1 MRRVPRLAPRPALY
15 LGLGQVF
22 FAAMV
27 VCCWLIKPSHK
38 ALKVGLSYYGTQ
50 LETAGALVL
59 GCVGCVALTAL
70 ALTAVRSRAPWF
82 RRLRLGVGVVLVLM
96 MAIPLTP
103 YSIDIVVDWLHIG
116 IASTLFAVAYALGG
130 WIAFRVRCTPFTL
143 LLLLGQST
151 AAFWAAA
158 AELGV
163 VGWMLPSQ
171 MVFEL
176 TFAALVAIAV
186 ALAATVDGEAAPVW

>member
-1 MRRVPRLAPRPALY
+1 MRRVTRVVPRPTLY

-22 FAAMV
+22 FTAMV
-27 VCCWLIKPSHK
+27 ACCWLIKPSQK
-38 ALKVGLSYYGTQ
+38 ALRVGVSYYGTQ

-59 GCVGCVALTAL
+59 GCAGCVALTAVAL
-70 ALTAVRSRAPWF
+70 AAVRSRAPWF
-82 RRLRLGVGVVLVLM
+82 RRLRLGVGVVLALM

-103 YSIDIVVDWLHIG
+103 YSIDIVVDWVHIG
-116 IASTLFAVAYALGG
+116 IAATLFAVAYALGG
-130 WIAFRVRCTPFTL
+130 WIAFRVRRTPFTL

-151 AAFWAAA
+151 AAYWAAA
-158 AELGV
+158 AELGA

-176 TFAALVAIAV
+176 TFAALVAV
-186 ALAATVDGEAAPVW
+186 ALAATVDGEAAAAW

>member
-1 MRRVPRLAPRPALY
+1 M
-15 LGLGQVF
+15 F

-27 VCCWLIKPSHK
+27 ACCWLIKPSHK
-38 ALKVGLSYYGTQ
+38 ALKVGVSYYGTQ

-59 GCVGCVALTAL
+59 GCAGCVALTAV

-103 YSIDIVVDWLHIG
+103 YSIDIVVDWVHIG
-116 IASTLFAVAYALGG
+116 IAATLFAVAFALGS

-158 AELGV
+158 AEAGV

-176 TFAALVAIAV
+176 TFAGLVAV
-186 ALAATVDGEAAPVW
+186 ALAATVDGEAAAVW

>member
-1 MRRVPRLAPRPALY
+1 MPLPALY
-15 LGLGQVF
+15 LGVGQVF

-27 VCCWLIKPSHK
+27 ACCWLIKPSQK

-59 GCVGCVALTAL
+59 GCAGCVT
-70 ALTAVRSRAPWF
+70 LTAVALAAAQPGAPWF
-82 RRLRLGVGVVLVLM
+82 QRLRRGVGVVLVLM

-103 YSIDIVVDWLHIG
+103 YSIDIVVDWVHIG
-116 IASTLFAVAYALGG
+116 IASTMFAVAYALGG
-130 WIAFRVRCTPFTL
+130 WIAFRVRRTPFTL
-143 LLLLGQST
+143 LLLLGQSA

-158 AELGV
+158 AELGA

-176 TFAALVAIAV
+176 TFAALVAF
-186 ALAATVDGEAAPVW
+186 ALATTLDGEAAAAW

>member
-1 MRRVPRLAPRPALY
+1 

-27 VCCWLIKPSHK
+27 ASCWLIKPSQK

-59 GCVGCVALTAL
+59 GCAGCVALTAV

-103 YSIDIVVDWLHIG
+103 YSIDIVVDWVHIG
-116 IASTLFAVAYALGG
+116 IAATLFAVAYGLGG

-151 AAFWAAA
+151 AAFWAGA
-158 AELGV
+158 AEVGV

-176 TFAALVAIAV
+176 TFAALVAIA
-186 ALAATVDGEAAPVW
+186 LAATVDGEPAAAW